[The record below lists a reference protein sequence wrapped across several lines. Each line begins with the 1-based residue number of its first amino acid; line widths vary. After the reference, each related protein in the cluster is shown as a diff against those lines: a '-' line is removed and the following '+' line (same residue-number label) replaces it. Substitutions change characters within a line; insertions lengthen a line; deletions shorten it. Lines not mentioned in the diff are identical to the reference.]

1 MCALGVIGALTLNIS
16 LVTELLNFG
25 GLVGFMCVNLSVIV
39 YYFVKKKEKKV
50 FLNLLIPGLGFV
62 VCFYLWINL
71 STFALTIGFTWL
83 SLGVVYGIILAKL
96 SKKKL
101 PLLNDM

>member
-1 MCALGVIGALTLNIS
+1 MCTIGIIGALTLNIS

-39 YYFVKKKEKKV
+39 YYFIKKKERRIL
-50 FLNLLIPGLGFV
+50 FNLIIPALGFV

-71 STFALTIGFTWL
+71 STFALTVGFAWL
-83 SLGVVYGIILAKL
+83 SLGVIYGIILSKT

-101 PLLNDM
+101 PMINDM